1 MAKVNGMQ
9 VNGMR
14 APILVLLLMLVAC
27 GGGEPRPDLVPRI
40 DISNA
45 TLSLTADA
53 PIQTILVRNLGQAGS
68 QLEWSMTSESDLVI
82 ISPAKG
88 LVNKDEEQSVTITVD
103 QEKIEPNTPVFEEIS
118 VVSNGGT
125 KRIALSFRLSGTGLA
140 ACGTFPVEQFQ
151 TAGSTRYTDPVGA
164 YAPDELLIRYATPLS
179 SLSLDASSRKLQLE
193 RLEASVQSQYQF
205 AVKKTAS
212 LYRPSL
218 IKVPAGEDVLSYA
231 KKLSQDSRIAFA
243 EPNYY
248 LQTLAAPSDP
258 LYSEQWTL
266 KNFGLEQAW
275 DKDFGNNNV
284 VIAVIDSGVD
294 MTHEDLIDKM
304 LPGCDFADDDNN
316 PNPGLPNGGKSEHG
330 THVAG
335 IAAAT
340 GNNGLGIAGVA
351 YTTNV
356 KILPIK
362 VFDDRGITG
371 KVDDLID
378 AILWAAGIPLEG
390 VANNPK
396 PADIINMSLGVDP
409 SMIADKIAS
418 LSEAL
423 AQAKTQGVVMFA
435 ASGNAGQSDL
445 ILTPASD
452 PNVIAIG
459 SVDDGFGRSGFSNY
473 ASSGPTV
480 DFMAPGG
487 VTTGSFCNG
496 SNEVLSTFP
505 KTTEYGCLRGTSMAS
520 PFAAGVA
527 ALLLSQNPA
536 LSPDQVKAKLTASA
550 YFDPE
555 SMNPEEYGNGVICA
569 DKALGTET
577 QCGLSQ

>member
-1 MAKVNGMQ
+1 MNKRNFYWF
-9 VNGMR
+9 
-14 APILVLLLMLVAC
+14 ILFSLVFVLVSC
-27 GGGEPRPDLVPRI
+27 TPEPKITLIPRI
-40 DISNA
+40 DVSNA
-45 TLSLTADA
+45 TLSLTSDA
-53 PIQTILVRNLGQAGS
+53 PIQSILIRNLGQQGS
-68 QLEWSMTSESDLVI
+68 QLEWRMSSDSGVVI
-82 ISPAKG
+82 IAPSEGIVDSGK
-88 LVNKDEEQSVTITVD
+88 EQTVTITVD
-103 QEKIEPNTPVFEEIS
+103 QEQIQPNTPVFEEIN
-118 VVSNGGT
+118 VESNGGI

-140 ACGTFPVEQFQ
+140 ACGTFPAEQFENRQ
-151 TAGSTRYTDPVGA
+151 SLAAFDPVGA
-164 YAPDELLIRYATPLS
+164 YVADELLIKYHEPLS
-179 SLSLDASSRKLQLE
+179 SLSNSSSLREAALG
-193 RLEASVQSQYQF
+193 RLENDLKMAFQF
-205 AVKKTAS
+205 EVKKAAS
-212 LYRPSL
+212 LHRPSL
-218 IKVPAGEDVLSYA
+218 IKVPQGSDVMALA
-231 KKLSQDSRIAFA
+231 KQLAADPRVAYA

-248 LQTLAAPSDP
+248 LQTLAVPDDP
-258 LYSEQWTL
+258 LYQDQWSL
-266 KNFGLEQAW
+266 KNFGLEAAW
-275 DKDFGNNNV
+275 DMDFGTSNV
-284 VIAVIDSGVD
+284 VLAVIDSGVD

-304 LPGCDFADDDNN
+304 LPGCDFFDDDNN

-340 GNNGLGIAGVA
+340 GNNGLGVVGVA

-356 KILPIK
+356 QILPIK

-409 SMIADKIAS
+409 SAITDKLES
-418 LSEAL
+418 LSGAI
-423 AQAKTQGVVMFA
+423 AQAKAQGVLLFA

-452 PNVIAIG
+452 PNVIAVG
-459 SVDDGFGRSGFSNY
+459 SVDDGFGRSSFSNY
-473 ASSGPTV
+473 SRTGVTV

-487 VTTGSFCNG
+487 VSTGGLCGG
-496 SNEVLSTFP
+496 SNEVRSTFP

-527 ALLLSQNPA
+527 ALLLSQNPG
-536 LSPDQVKAKLTASA
+536 LSPDQVKAKLLASS

-555 SMNPEEYGNGVICA
+555 TMNPEEYGKGVICA
-569 DKALGTET
+569 DRALGAAT
-577 QCGLSQ
+577 QCGRLQ